1 MVCKNSFFVLMNR
14 AWLVRLSCVGRGGGG
29 GGGGGFKPQAGS
41 TLRVL
46 QEVRRMC

>member
-29 GGGGGFKPQAGS
+29 GGFKPQAGS

>member
-1 MVCKNSFFVLMNR
+1 MVCKNSFFFVLMNR
-14 AWLVRLSCVGRGGGG
+14 AWLVRLSCVGRGG

>member
-1 MVCKNSFFVLMNR
+1 MVCKNFFSILVNR
-14 AWLVRLSCVGRGGGG
+14 AWLVRLSCVGGGGG

-46 QEVRRMC
+46 KEVRRMC

>member
-1 MVCKNSFFVLMNR
+1 MVCKNFFFILVNR
-14 AWLVRLSCVGRGGGG
+14 AWLVLLSCVGG

-46 QEVRRMC
+46 KEVRRMC

>member
-1 MVCKNSFFVLMNR
+1 MVCKNSFFILMNR
-14 AWLVRLSCVGRGGGG
+14 AWLVRLSCVGR

>member
-1 MVCKNSFFVLMNR
+1 MVCKNFFSILVNR
-14 AWLVRLSCVGRGGGG
+14 AWLVRLSCVG

-46 QEVRRMC
+46 KEVRRMC